1 MKYMTGKA
9 KMMVTGIA
17 LGTVAAGGMAA
28 LIAAGKVKVNGHPVT
43 LGDLVVVFL
52 MALAGVSGW
61 MIGIQMRVKIE
72 HDRAWMKGYRD
83 GRESSL
89 PPITVT
95 TERMLIRYRENPG
108 L

>member
-28 LIAAGKVKVNGHPVT
+28 LIAAGKVGS
-43 LGDLVVVFL
+43 LVVVFL

-72 HDRAWMKGYRD
+72 HDRVWMKGYRD
-83 GRESSL
+83 GRDSSL

>member
-9 KMMVTGIA
+9 KMMMTGIA
-17 LGTVAAGGMAA
+17 LGMVAAGGMAA
-28 LIAAGKVKVNGHPVT
+28 LIAA
-43 LGDLVVVFL
+43 
-52 MALAGVSGW
+52 
-61 MIGIQMRVKIE
+61 GIQMRVKIE

-83 GRESSL
+83 GRENSL

>member
-28 LIAAGKVKVNGHPVT
+28 LIAAGKVGVAGS
-43 LGDLVVVFL
+43 LVVVFL

-72 HDRAWMKGYRD
+72 HDRAWMKGYRE
-83 GRESSL
+83 GRASSL

-95 TERMLIRYRENPG
+95 TESMLIRYRENPG

>member
-28 LIAAGKVKVNGHPVT
+28 LIAAGKVGVAGS
-43 LGDLVVVFL
+43 LVVVFL

-61 MIGIQMRVKIE
+61 MIGIQMMVYSMEADCWDEKAKIKATFSLICRIQK
-72 HDRAWMKGYRD
+72 HSTGFRY
-83 GRESSL
+83 GRK
-89 PPITVT
+89 IQ
-95 TERMLIRYRENPG
+95 
-108 L
+108 

>member
-28 LIAAGKVKVNGHPVT
+28 LIAAGKVGVAGS
-43 LGDLVVVFL
+43 LVVVFL

-61 MIGIQMRVKIE
+61 MIGIQMRIKAECGKAWTRGYEAGCETGLLIA
-72 HDRAWMKGYRD
+72 RADCRWEAIVHIGE
-83 GRESSL
+83 GR
-89 PPITVT
+89 
-95 TERMLIRYRENPG
+95 
-108 L
+108 

>member
-28 LIAAGKVKVNGHPVT
+28 LI
-43 LGDLVVVFL
+43 
-52 MALAGVSGW
+52 AGVSGW

>member
-9 KMMVTGIA
+9 KMMMTGIA

-28 LIAAGKVKVNGHPVT
+28 LIAAGKVGVAGS
-43 LGDLVVVFL
+43 LVFL
-52 MALAGVSGW
+52 MFLAGFSGW

-95 TERMLIRYRENPG
+95 TEHMLIRYRENPG

>member
-28 LIAAGKVKVNGHPVT
+28 LIAT
-43 LGDLVVVFL
+43 VVVFL

>member
-1 MKYMTGKA
+1 
-9 KMMVTGIA
+9 
-17 LGTVAAGGMAA
+17 MAA
-28 LIAAGKVKVNGHPVT
+28 LIAAGKVGVIGS
-43 LGDLVVVFL
+43 LVVVFL

-83 GRESSL
+83 GRENSL

-95 TERMLIRYRENPG
+95 TEHMLIRYRENPG

>member
-9 KMMVTGIA
+9 KMMMTGIA
-17 LGTVAAGGMAA
+17 LGTVAAGGMA
-28 LIAAGKVKVNGHPVT
+28 GS
-43 LGDLVVVFL
+43 LVVVFL

-95 TERMLIRYRENPG
+95 TEHMLIRYRENPG

>member
-28 LIAAGKVKVNGHPVT
+28 LIAAGKVGVAGS
-43 LGDLVVVFL
+43 LVVVFL
-52 MALAGVSGW
+52 MALAGVSG
-61 MIGIQMRVKIE
+61 
-72 HDRAWMKGYRD
+72 WMKGYRD